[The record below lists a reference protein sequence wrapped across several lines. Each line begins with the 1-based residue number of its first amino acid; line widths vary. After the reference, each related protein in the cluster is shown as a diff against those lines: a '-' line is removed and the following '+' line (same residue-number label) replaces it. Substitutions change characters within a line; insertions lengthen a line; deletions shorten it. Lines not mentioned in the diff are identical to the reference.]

1 MKPLNVEGKAVEFRD
16 DIYKLHTKYT
26 IGVNDGKEF
35 REATFTG
42 TKLYHGKPMLTFV
55 MKTTDKFARNSHL
68 NLNINQSYL
77 SYAIEEPM
85 EDNQDG

>member
-55 MKTTDKFARNSHL
+55 MGEL

-85 EDNQDG
+85 EDNKDG

>member
-55 MKTTDKFARNSHL
+55 MGKL

-85 EDNQDG
+85 EDNKDG

>member
-1 MKPLNVEGKAVEFRD
+1 MKLSEIGRAKENYRD
-16 DIYKLHTKYT
+16 ELYQTHNSYT

-35 REATFTG
+35 RNAIFTG

-55 MKTTDKFARNSHL
+55 MKTEDNEHI

-77 SYAIEEPM
+77 SYSIEEPM
-85 EDNQDG
+85 EDKQDG

>member
-1 MKPLNVEGKAVEFRD
+1 MKPLNVEGKAVDFRD
-16 DIYKLHTKYT
+16 DIYKLQTKYT

-55 MKTTDKFARNSHL
+55 MKTTDKWARNSNI

-85 EDNQDG
+85 EDNKDG

>member
-1 MKPLNVEGKAVEFRD
+1 MKPLNIEGTAVEFRD

-55 MKTTDKFARNSHL
+55 MKRTDKWARNNHL

-85 EDNQDG
+85 EDKQNG

>member
-1 MKPLNVEGKAVEFRD
+1 MKLEDINNTDDYRD
-16 DIYKLHTKYT
+16 DVYKLNAKYT

-42 TKLYHGKPMLTFV
+42 TKLYHGKPIMTFV
-55 MKTTDKFARNSHL
+55 MSGGVRNGHL

-85 EDNQDG
+85 EEEQDG

>member
-1 MKPLNVEGKAVEFRD
+1 MKLEEINNTDDYRD
-16 DIYKLHTKYT
+16 DVYKVNAKYT

-42 TKLYHGKPMLTFV
+42 TKLYHGKPIMTFV
-55 MKTTDKFARNSHL
+55 MWGGTRNGHL

-85 EDNQDG
+85 EVEQDG

>member
-35 REATFTG
+35 REATFTPIVYFVCS
-42 TKLYHGKPMLTFV
+42 LYISSLKSTALPSTLRDFML
-55 MKTTDKFARNSHL
+55 
-68 NLNINQSYL
+68 
-77 SYAIEEPM
+77 PP
-85 EDNQDG
+85 

>member
-55 MKTTDKFARNSHL
+55 MYGGRSNGHL